1 MRVTPFEIKDLEA
14 NEVFVFGSNESGIHG
29 AGAAR
34 LAYDRFGARIGQGF
48 GLIGQSFALPTKDWS
63 VMTLELDIIE
73 FYINRFEEYVRT
85 NSHLNFMITRIGCG
99 LAGYDAED
107 IAPLFKNFIELENV
121 YLPEDFIEIIN
132 NLKLEK

>member
-1 MRVTPFEIKDLEA
+1 MKITPYEVEYLEPNEI
-14 NEVFVFGSNESGIHG
+14 FVFGSNEAGIHG

-34 LAYDRFGARIGQGF
+34 LAYERFGARLGQGF

-63 VMTLELDIIE
+63 VGTLELDVIE
-73 FYINRFEEYVRT
+73 FYINRFEECVRI
-85 NSHLNFMITRIGCG
+85 NQHFKFMITRIGCG

-132 NLKLEK
+132 NLKLEE

>member
-1 MRVTPFEIKDLEA
+1 MRVTPFEIEDLEP

-63 VMTLELDIIE
+63 VMTLELDVIE
-73 FYINRFEEYVRT
+73 FYVNRFEEYVRI

>member
-1 MRVTPFEIKDLEA
+1 MRVTPFEIEELEA
-14 NEVFVFGSNESGIHG
+14 NEVFVFGSNEAGIHG

-34 LAYDRFGARIGQGF
+34 IAYEIFGARLGQGF
-48 GLIGQSFALPTKDWS
+48 GLIGRSFALPTKDWS
-63 VMTLELDIIE
+63 VGMLELDVIE
-73 FYINRFEEYVRT
+73 FYVNRFEECVRI
-85 NSHLNFMITRIGCG
+85 NQHLKFMITRIGCG

-132 NLKLEK
+132 NLKTEK

>member
-1 MRVTPFEIKDLEA
+1 MRVTPFEIEDLEA
-14 NEVFVFGSNESGIHG
+14 NEVFVFGSNEAGIHG

-34 LAYDRFGARIGQGF
+34 LAYERFGARLGQGF

-63 VMTLELDIIE
+63 VLKLELDVIE
-73 FYINRFEEYVRT
+73 FYVNRFEEYVIT

-99 LAGYDAED
+99 LAGYNAED

-132 NLKLEK
+132 NLKTEK

>member
-1 MRVTPFEIKDLEA
+1 MRVTPFEIEDLEA
-14 NEVFVFGSNESGIHG
+14 NEIFVFGSNEAGIHG

-34 LAYDRFGARIGQGF
+34 LAYERFGARLGQGF

-63 VMTLELDIIE
+63 VGILELNVIE
-73 FYINRFEEYVRT
+73 FYVNRFEEHVKI
-85 NSHLNFMITRIGCG
+85 NQHLNFMITRIGCG

-132 NLKLEK
+132 NLKTEK